1 MNSLHDDDDELDRDN
16 HELTLSSGV
25 ILGIFFGLVLLC
37 GLFFG
42 FGYKMGNHKVAP
54 AEPASAENAPTPAAN
69 FGGFKPAAGS
79 PVGKSASAAAQSG
92 APDSAETSS
101 AAADTS
107 GNSAGPAAAAPVVR
121 PNPTTPSSTTPPV
134 AMTPAPPVATGSFVV
149 QVAAV
154 SHQEDAELLVNAL
167 RAKGYPVSAH
177 TEPQDKFF
185 HIQVGPFNNRNDA
198 DTAKQRLLADGYQPI
213 VK

>member
-1 MNSLHDDDDELDRDN
+1 MNSLHDDDELDRDN
-16 HELTLSSGV
+16 HELTLSTGM

-42 FGYKMGNHKVAP
+42 FGYKMGNHKAAP
-54 AEPASAENAPTPAAN
+54 VEPPSTENAPTPAAN

-79 PVGKSASAAAQSG
+79 PVGKSAAVAVQSA
-92 APDSAETSS
+92 APDSVEKS

-107 GNSAGPAAAAPVVR
+107 GNPGVPATAAPVVR
-121 PNPTTPSSTTPPV
+121 PNPTTPSSTTTPV
-134 AMTPAPPVATGSFVV
+134 ALTSAPPIATGSFVV

-177 TEPQDKFF
+177 TESQDKFF
-185 HIQVGPFNNRNDA
+185 HVQVGPFNNRSDA
-198 DTAKQRLLADGYQPI
+198 DTARQRLLADGYQPI